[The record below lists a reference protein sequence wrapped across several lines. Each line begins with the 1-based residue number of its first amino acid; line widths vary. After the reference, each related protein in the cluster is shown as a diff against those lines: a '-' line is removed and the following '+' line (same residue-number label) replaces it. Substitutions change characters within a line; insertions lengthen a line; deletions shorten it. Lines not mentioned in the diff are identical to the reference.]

1 MRNKTDDVDNARGG
15 PDVPAHLQSVI
26 DRLKTLP
33 PGRVSHDLAP
43 EILARVRAAEEGK
56 ATPAVFWRWV
66 YPLAAAASLALLL
79 GGLWVWS
86 VHRVEPRLA
95 QGEANGTPA
104 GRAVAW
110 LCRTQ
115 EPDGSW
121 NTARWGGNKQFEVAL
136 TGLSLMA
143 ILGGKEGASS
153 DPVVDRAVDNLLCR
167 QDEHG
172 EFGAA
177 FDSAPYNQ
185 GIATLAL
192 IQAYRVQKDER
203 IKAAVDR
210 ALKAICERQHPDGGW
225 GYRQEATPASNLSI
239 TLWQL
244 EALRLAASSGWG
256 DLRVPIQRSVR
267 WIASVAD
274 EDGTFGY
281 RQKRDFP
288 EGSPTLT
295 AMGALSMLEA
305 AEGTP
310 IPPARRRAIKAQ
322 VERLAAA
329 PGETDYYRRYFLA
342 AALAKLDEEGPRQRL
357 SEMRSELA
365 GRQVRQGPETGSWL
379 ADDRWSS
386 AGGRVYATA
395 LASLSM
401 Q

>member
-1 MRNKTDDVDNARGG
+1 
-15 PDVPAHLQSVI
+15 
-26 DRLKTLP
+26 
-33 PGRVSHDLAP
+33 
-43 EILARVRAAEEGK
+43 
-56 ATPAVFWRWV
+56 
-66 YPLAAAASLALLL
+66 
-79 GGLWVWS
+79 
-86 VHRVEPRLA
+86 
-95 QGEANGTPA
+95 
-104 GRAVAW
+104 VAW

-121 NTARWGGNKQFEVAL
+121 STARWGGNKQFEVAL

-143 ILGGKEGASS
+143 ILGGKDGVASG
-153 DPVVDRAVDNLLCR
+153 PVVDRAVDYLLR
-167 QDEHG
+167 LQDEHG

-192 IQAYRVQKDER
+192 IQAYRVQKDAR
-203 IKAAVDR
+203 IKLAVDR

-225 GYRQEATPASNLSI
+225 GYRQEATPVSNLSI

-244 EALRLAASSGWG
+244 EALRLAASSGWA
-256 DLRVPIQRSVR
+256 DLRIPIQRSSR

-310 IPPARRRAIKAQ
+310 IPPARRQAIKAQ

-342 AALAKLDEEGPRQRL
+342 AALARLDEEGPRQRL
-357 SEMRSELA
+357 SEMRNELA
-365 GRQVRQGPETGSWL
+365 GRQVRQGPERGSWL

-386 AGGRVYATA
+386 SGGRVYATA

-401 Q
+401 R

>member
-1 MRNKTDDVDNARGG
+1 MRNNTHDRADAEGG
-15 PDVPAHLQSVI
+15 PEVPSHLQSVI
-26 DRLKTLP
+26 ERLKTLP
-33 PGRVSHDLAP
+33 PGTVSHDLAP
-43 EILARVRAAEEGK
+43 EILARVRATETVK
-56 ATPAVFWRWV
+56 ITPSVFWRWV
-66 YPLAAAASLALLL
+66 YPLATAASLALVL

-86 VHRVEPRLA
+86 VRRAESD
-95 QGEANGTPA
+95 GTPA

-143 ILGGKEGASS
+143 ILGGKEGVASG
-153 DPVVDRAVDNLLCR
+153 PVVDRAVDYLLRR

-172 EFGAA
+172 EFGAP

-203 IKAAVDR
+203 IKSAVDL

-244 EALRLAASSGWG
+244 EALRLAASSGWA
-256 DLRVPIQRSVR
+256 DLRGPIQRSSR

-310 IPPARRRAIKAQ
+310 IPPARRQAIKAQ

-342 AALAKLDEEGPRQRL
+342 AALARLDEEGPRHRL
-357 SEMRSELA
+357 SEIRSELA
-365 GRQVRQGPETGSWL
+365 GRQVRQGPEEGSWQ

-386 AGGRVYATA
+386 SGGRVYATA

-401 Q
+401 R

>member
-1 MRNKTDDVDNARGG
+1 MRNKTHDRADAENG
-15 PDVPAHLQSVI
+15 PEVPAHLQPVI
-26 DRLKTLP
+26 ERLKTLP
-33 PGRVSHDLAP
+33 PGTVSHDLAP
-43 EILARVRAAEEGK
+43 EILARVRAAETVK
-56 ATPAVFWRWV
+56 ITPPVFWRWV

-86 VHRVEPRLA
+86 VRRAESA
-95 QGEANGTPA
+95 GTPA

-143 ILGGKEGASS
+143 ILGGKDGVASG
-153 DPVVDRAVDNLLCR
+153 PVVDRAVDYLLRR

-192 IQAYRVQKDER
+192 IQAYRVQKDAR
-203 IKAAVDR
+203 IKTAVDR

-225 GYRQEATPASNLSI
+225 GYRQEATPVSNLSI

-244 EALRLAASSGWG
+244 EALRLAASSGWA
-256 DLRVPIQRSVR
+256 DLRVPIQRSSR
-267 WIASVAD
+267 WIAGVAD

-305 AEGTP
+305 AERTS
-310 IPPARRRAIKAQ
+310 IPPARRQAIKAQ

-342 AALAKLDEEGPRQRL
+342 AALARLDEEGPRQRL
-357 SEMRSELA
+357 SEMRNELA
-365 GRQVRQGPETGSWL
+365 GRQVRQGPERGSWL

-395 LASLSM
+395 LTSLSM
-401 Q
+401 R